1 MYFQF
6 KRVLCTQKIVDAPF
20 IKKIHALLGT
30 DLTANLS
37 SLIKGLE
44 KESSGSKE
52 LQSKETKEVQVGNF
66 EAKTLGCTKKIE
78 I

>member
-1 MYFQF
+1 MWIDGCFQF
-6 KRVLCTQKIVDAPF
+6 KKVLCTQKVVDAPF
-20 IKKIHALLGT
+20 TIKIQALLGT
-30 DLTANLS
+30 AKLS

-44 KESSGSKE
+44 KESSGSNE
-52 LQSKETKEVQVGNF
+52 LQSKEEVQVGNF

>member
-1 MYFQF
+1 MHGCFQF
-6 KRVLCTQKIVDAPF
+6 KMVLCTQKVVDAPF
-20 IKKIHALLGT
+20 TIKIHALLGT
-30 DLTANLS
+30 AKLS

-44 KESSGSKE
+44 KESSGSNE

>member
-1 MYFQF
+1 MGVFNLRRYYIP
-6 KRVLCTQKIVDAPF
+6 KKVVDAPF
-20 IKKIHALLGT
+20 TIKIHALLGT
-30 DLTANLS
+30 AKLS

-44 KESSGSKE
+44 KESSGSNE

-78 I
+78 K